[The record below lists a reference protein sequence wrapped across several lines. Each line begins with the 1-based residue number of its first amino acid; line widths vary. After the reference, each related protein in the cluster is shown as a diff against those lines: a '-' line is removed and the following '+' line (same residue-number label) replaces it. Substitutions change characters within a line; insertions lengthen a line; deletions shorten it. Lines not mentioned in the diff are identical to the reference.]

1 MENKA
6 HAKSEQNDTKQ
17 TTPDGK
23 APESTTRTGSQAE
36 GDRDTVN
43 EALREHDGETANQKG
58 SVGSKN

>member
-1 MENKA
+1 MQNKA
-6 HAKSEQNDTKQ
+6 HAKSEKNDTKQ

-23 APESTTRTGSQAE
+23 APESVSRTGSQAE

-43 EALREHDGETANQKG
+43 EALRDHDAETANQKG